1 MEQRFNERRS
11 KIRIRNALKNSHKA
25 ESHKVE
31 SKRLYDFRPSTLRL
45 QRMEE
50 IINKVANSALEVF
63 DLEDYYPKGMRVQID
78 ISQWLLEG
86 FLLKE
91 KDFRE
96 HLKNHDWSQ
105 YQDQYVAVY
114 CSTDAIIPA
123 WALILVGVH
132 LAPFAKKVVNGTIE
146 DLDASLYEELLSKI
160 DYSVYKGKPVIVK
173 GCSRKPV
180 PMRAYIL
187 ATNYLQPFARS
198 IMYGEACSA
207 VPLYKESKK

>member
-1 MEQRFNERRS
+1 
-11 KIRIRNALKNSHKA
+11 
-25 ESHKVE
+25 
-31 SKRLYDFRPSTLRL
+31 
-45 QRMEE
+45 MEE

-96 HLKNHDWSQ
+96 HLKNHDWAQ
-105 YQDQYVAVY
+105 YQDQYVAIN

-123 WALILVGVH
+123 WALILVAVQ
-132 LAPFAKKVVNGTIE
+132 LAPYAKKVVNGTIE
-146 DLDASLYEELLSKI
+146 DLDGSLYEEILSKL
-160 DYSVYKGKPVIVK
+160 DFSEYKNKPVIVK
-173 GCSRKPV
+173 GCSKKPV

-187 ATNYLQPFARS
+187 ATSYLQPFARS